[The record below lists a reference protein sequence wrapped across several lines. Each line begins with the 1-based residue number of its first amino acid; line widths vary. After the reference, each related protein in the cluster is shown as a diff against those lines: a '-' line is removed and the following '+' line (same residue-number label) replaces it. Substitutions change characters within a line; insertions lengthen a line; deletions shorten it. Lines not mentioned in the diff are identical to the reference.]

1 LAGFCNRE
9 LWKSKIPA
17 SLLRSVSLTPIYDMR
32 QPIKHDKASKNKKS
46 RLFKMNISVHPFVLI
61 AIMAALTLV
70 VFVITIFYFRYL
82 K

>member
-1 LAGFCNRE
+1 
-9 LWKSKIPA
+9 
-17 SLLRSVSLTPIYDMR
+17 MR